1 MTDTQLLILV
11 SGAVLAIAI
20 IGLIVYFI
28 AKGNWAAAV
37 KIAEATRAD
46 IPVLDKLEAAGKDV
60 VAVKFVIDFIT
71 ALAPLVPTVNAD
83 QDRFKQ
89 VVVDILKTVS
99 DGKPNLPPAVKQ
111 ETMG

>member
-1 MTDTQLLILV
+1 MNDTQLLILV
-11 SGAVLAIAI
+11 TGAVLAIGI

-46 IPVLDKLEAAGKDV
+46 LPVLDKIEAAGKDV

-71 ALAPLVPTVNAD
+71 ALAPLVPTINAD

-89 VVVDILKTVS
+89 VVVDLLKTVS
-99 DGKPNLPPAVKQ
+99 DGKPNLPPEPKP
-111 ETMG
+111 GNG